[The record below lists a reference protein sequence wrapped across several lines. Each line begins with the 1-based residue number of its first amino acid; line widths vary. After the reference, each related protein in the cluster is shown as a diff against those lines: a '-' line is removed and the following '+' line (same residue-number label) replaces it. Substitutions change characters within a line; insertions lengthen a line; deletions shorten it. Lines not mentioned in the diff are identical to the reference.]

1 MCVIQHNR
9 EGIFR
14 ELYQIENTL
23 IRFISGIFA
32 LLERFSQTSQ
42 GYSVV
47 RDVSTGSRYS
57 NRSRTSVSTLWRR
70 YVYSSSSTG
79 VKTSPQLLH
88 RYPLSGF
95 DSTTGK
101 SIPQQIGHGSSIS
114 ISACSI
120 SPERFS
126 NSTITGILL
135 LMNNTNAPID
145 VIQGHLRGEEGLCWK
160 RCHTYFL
167 E

>member
-57 NRSRTSVSTLWRR
+57 NRLRTSASTLWQR
-70 YVYSSSSTG
+70 YIYSSSSTG
-79 VKTSPQLLH
+79 AKTSPQLLQ

-114 ISACSI
+114 ISACSM

-126 NSTITGILL
+126 NSTITSSLL
-135 LMNNTNAPID
+135 LLSNRNARID
-145 VIQGHLRGEEGLCWK
+145 VLQGYLAAD
-160 RCHTYFL
+160 
-167 E
+167 